1 MAVLAAA
8 LKNMKVIQVHGI
20 ERKNMIIAIIIL
32 AILAIIEFLLIYGLI
47 VRSEEDRRN
56 IKEINEF
63 LDKYTEKN
71 QKSNEKMTEAISLLA
86 EKLIKLGQQA

>member
-1 MAVLAAA
+1 
-8 LKNMKVIQVHGI
+8 
-20 ERKNMIIAIIIL
+20 MIIAIIIL

-86 EKLIKLGQQA
+86 EKLIKLGGQA

>member
-1 MAVLAAA
+1 
-8 LKNMKVIQVHGI
+8 
-20 ERKNMIIAIIIL
+20 MIIAIIIL

-63 LDKYTEKN
+63 LEKYTEKN

>member
-1 MAVLAAA
+1 
-8 LKNMKVIQVHGI
+8 
-20 ERKNMIIAIIIL
+20 MIIAIIIL
-32 AILAIIEFLLIYGLI
+32 AILAIIEFLLIFGLI

-63 LDKYTEKN
+63 LEKYTEKN

>member
-20 ERKNMIIAIIIL
+20 KRKNMIIAIIIL
-32 AILAIIEFLLIYGLI
+32 AILAIIEYILIYGLI
-47 VRSEEDRRN
+47 VRSEEDRRS

-63 LDKYTEKN
+63 LEKYTEKN
-71 QKSNEKMTEAISLLA
+71 QKSNEKMTETIKALA
-86 EKLIKLGQQA
+86 DKVIEMYKRF

>member
-1 MAVLAAA
+1 
-8 LKNMKVIQVHGI
+8 
-20 ERKNMIIAIIIL
+20 MIIAIIIL

>member
-32 AILAIIEFLLIYGLI
+32 AILAIIEFLLIFGLI

-56 IKEINEF
+56 IKEIDEF
-63 LDKYTEKN
+63 LEKYTEKN
-71 QKSNEKMTEAISLLA
+71 QKSNEKMTEAIGLLA

>member
-1 MAVLAAA
+1 M
-8 LKNMKVIQVHGI
+8 
-20 ERKNMIIAIIIL
+20 
-32 AILAIIEFLLIYGLI
+32 AIIEFLLIYGLI

>member
-1 MAVLAAA
+1 
-8 LKNMKVIQVHGI
+8 
-20 ERKNMIIAIIIL
+20 MIIAIIIL

-63 LDKYTEKN
+63 LEKYTEKN
-71 QKSNEKMTEAISLLA
+71 QKSNEKMIETISLLA
-86 EKLIKLGQQA
+86 EKLIKLGGQA

>member
-1 MAVLAAA
+1 
-8 LKNMKVIQVHGI
+8 
-20 ERKNMIIAIIIL
+20 MIIAIIIL

-63 LDKYTEKN
+63 LEKYTEKN
-71 QKSNEKMTEAISLLA
+71 QKSNEKMIETISLLA

>member
-1 MAVLAAA
+1 
-8 LKNMKVIQVHGI
+8 
-20 ERKNMIIAIIIL
+20 MIIAIIVL
-32 AILAIIEFLLIYGLI
+32 AILAIIEFILIYGLL

-56 IKEINEF
+56 IKEINDF
-63 LDKYTEKN
+63 LEKYTEKN

>member
-1 MAVLAAA
+1 
-8 LKNMKVIQVHGI
+8 
-20 ERKNMIIAIIIL
+20 MIIAIIIL
-32 AILAIIEFLLIYGLI
+32 AILAIIEFLLIYGLL

-56 IKEINEF
+56 IKEINDF
-63 LDKYTEKN
+63 LEKYTEKN

>member
-1 MAVLAAA
+1 
-8 LKNMKVIQVHGI
+8 
-20 ERKNMIIAIIIL
+20 MIIAIIIL
-32 AILAIIEFLLIYGLI
+32 AILAIIEFLLIYGLL

-71 QKSNEKMTEAISLLA
+71 QKSNEKMIEAIGLLA

>member
-86 EKLIKLGQQA
+86 EKLIKLGGQA

>member
-1 MAVLAAA
+1 
-8 LKNMKVIQVHGI
+8 
-20 ERKNMIIAIIIL
+20 MIIVIIIL
-32 AILAIIEFLLIYGLI
+32 AILAIIEFLLIYGLL

-63 LDKYTEKN
+63 LEKYTEKN

-86 EKLIKLGQQA
+86 EKFIELRQQA

>member
-32 AILAIIEFLLIYGLI
+32 AILAIIEFLLIFGLI

-63 LDKYTEKN
+63 LEKYTEKN
-71 QKSNEKMTEAISLLA
+71 QKSNEKMTETIKALA
-86 EKLIKLGQQA
+86 DKVIEMYKRF

>member
-1 MAVLAAA
+1 MY
-8 LKNMKVIQVHGI
+8 
-20 ERKNMIIAIIIL
+20 IAIIIL
-32 AILAIIEFLLIYGLI
+32 AILAIIEFILIYGLL

-56 IKEINEF
+56 INEINDF
-63 LDKYTEKN
+63 LEKYTEKN

>member
-32 AILAIIEFLLIYGLI
+32 AILAIIEFLLIFGLI
-47 VRSEEDRRN
+47 VRSEEDRRS

-63 LDKYTEKN
+63 LEKYTEKN
-71 QKSNEKMTEAISLLA
+71 QKSNEKMTETIKALA
-86 EKLIKLGQQA
+86 DKVIEMYKRF

>member
-1 MAVLAAA
+1 
-8 LKNMKVIQVHGI
+8 
-20 ERKNMIIAIIIL
+20 MIIAIIIL
-32 AILAIIEFLLIYGLI
+32 AILAIIEFLLIFGLI

-56 IKEINEF
+56 IKEINKF
-63 LDKYTEKN
+63 LEKYTEKN

>member
-1 MAVLAAA
+1 
-8 LKNMKVIQVHGI
+8 
-20 ERKNMIIAIIIL
+20 MIIAIIIL
-32 AILAIIEFLLIYGLI
+32 AILAIIEFILIYGLL

-56 IKEINEF
+56 INEINDF
-63 LDKYTEKN
+63 LEKYTEKN

>member
-1 MAVLAAA
+1 
-8 LKNMKVIQVHGI
+8 
-20 ERKNMIIAIIIL
+20 MIIAIIIL
-32 AILAIIEFLLIYGLI
+32 AILAIIEFLLIFGLI

-56 IKEINEF
+56 IKEINDF
-63 LDKYTEKN
+63 LEKYTEKN

>member
-32 AILAIIEFLLIYGLI
+32 AILAIIEFLLIFGLI

-63 LDKYTEKN
+63 LEKYTEKN

>member
-1 MAVLAAA
+1 
-8 LKNMKVIQVHGI
+8 
-20 ERKNMIIAIIIL
+20 MIIAIIIL
-32 AILAIIEFLLIYGLI
+32 AILAIIEFILIYGLL

-56 IKEINEF
+56 IKEINDF
-63 LDKYTEKN
+63 LEKYTEKN

>member
-32 AILAIIEFLLIYGLI
+32 AILAIIEFLLIFGLI

-56 IKEINEF
+56 IKEIDEF
-63 LDKYTEKN
+63 LEKYTEKN

-86 EKLIKLGQQA
+86 

>member
-32 AILAIIEFLLIYGLI
+32 AILAIIEFLLIYGLL

-71 QKSNEKMTEAISLLA
+71 QKSNEKMIEAIGLLA